1 MVKRIKMQQRA
12 SKQGGVGLIE
22 VLVTLLVLSVGLLGL
37 AGLQNESL
45 KQTYNAYLESQALF
59 LAEDM
64 IDRMRLSPS
73 PSLYAYDLSEGV
85 NVSTDCIQASC
96 DSAAEMA
103 TWNLSDWI
111 SQVQDILPSGSGN
124 VEVINEAVSEYA
136 ITISYDDI
144 RGENKD
150 SDNPKPRR
158 ELRIITRI

>member
-1 MVKRIKMQQRA
+1 MTNRINSQRA
-12 SKQGGVGLIE
+12 ANRQKGVGLIE

-64 IDRMRLSPS
+64 IDRMRLSPN

-103 TWNLSDWI
+103 SWNLSDWI
-111 SQVQDILPSGSGN
+111 SQVEDILPSGTGN
-124 VEVINEAVSEYA
+124 VEIINEAAGEYA

-144 RGENKD
+144 RGENRD
-150 SDNPKPRR
+150 ADNPKPRR